1 MKWITLDSALRRLCC
16 LFIIG
21 AAVQLFSHCQHGLQN
36 NLSSH
41 FKRTVSL
48 DALFISPPRE
58 RRKGYKYRRARVQ
71 KALEWG
77 KNYTH
82 SLSARTLRMGEGAKE
97 RAVNLW
103 NNAECS
109 LTMMMEWR
117 FADEK
122 KHIAH
127 RRTAY
132 TQCSA
137 SNDSIISALLFS
149 LFYFTFFDVNN
160 NFKKLSIRWYNKKTQ
175 CKNLTR
181 ISQACLFEIIVNF
194 YLIKIATF

>member
-127 RRTAY
+127 RRTAQTMFCVEWLY
-132 TQCSA
+132 NQRS
-137 SNDSIISALLFS
+137 SPYSILRFLMLTIILKSFQ
-149 LFYFTFFDVNN
+149 FVDII
-160 NFKKLSIRWYNKKTQ
+160 KKHS
-175 CKNLTR
+175 
-181 ISQACLFEIIVNF
+181 V
-194 YLIKIATF
+194 KI